1 MIRKEMK
8 TKIVNKLG
16 SRSGES
22 ISETLVALLI
32 SALALVM
39 LAGVIASSARIVT
52 KSRDSMKTY
61 YNNCN
66 QMVLMSAGAGSSGS
80 TGKVAISGT
89 GIVTDISGNV
99 SYIQAQIDDKDV
111 YYYRSK
117 DSE

>member
-8 TKIVNKLG
+8 MKIVNKLG

-39 LAGVIASSARIVT
+39 LAGVIATSSRIVT
-52 KSRDSMKTY
+52 KSRASMGRY

-66 QMVLMSAGAGSSGS
+66 DMVRMSAGAGSSGS
-80 TGKVAISGT
+80 TGKVTISGT
-89 GIVTDISGNV
+89 GIAMDISGNV
-99 SYIQAQIDDKDV
+99 SYIQAKLDDKDV
-111 YYYRSK
+111 YYYRSI